1 MLIRDYTI
9 IAQPTSLSLLFCKFC
24 YIFSHGGNTSIINY
38 NFLRGTVNL
47 KKFLALMLVLIVM
60 LSTCAFAAS
69 ETYIMREKDGF
80 VGVFLENDSNNPLY
94 MTDIVVLSLPEA
106 DREMLKE
113 GIRVDGAEALREML
127 EDFGS

>member
-1 MLIRDYTI
+1 
-9 IAQPTSLSLLFCKFC
+9 
-24 YIFSHGGNTSIINY
+24 
-38 NFLRGTVNL
+38 
-47 KKFLALMLVLIVM
+47 
-60 LSTCAFAAS
+60 
-69 ETYIMREKDGF
+69 
-80 VGVFLENDSNNPLY
+80 